1 MRGTLAAAFAG
12 ILLAASATPAA
23 ALQDPAA
30 EKKAKQ
36 QADFKEKYEAKLKEP
51 WLVDYGWITD
61 YDKAREKA
69 AADGKLM
76 VGYFTRSYSF

>member
-1 MRGTLAAAFAG
+1 MRGAPAFLTAGLLLTLAAG
-12 ILLAASATPAA
+12 TAA
-23 ALQDPAA
+23 APQDPGA

-51 WLVDYGWITD
+51 WLVDYGWIPD

-69 AADGKLM
+69 AAEKKLM
-76 VGYFTRSYSF
+76 VGYFTRSYSY

>member
-12 ILLAASATPAA
+12 LLLATAAASAAA
-23 ALQDPAA
+23 AQDPAA

-36 QADFKEKYEAKLKEP
+36 QADFKAKLEAKLKEP

-69 AADGKLM
+69 SAEKKL
-76 VGYFTRSYSF
+76 VVAYFTRSYSP

>member
-1 MRGTLAAAFAG
+1 MRSTLAAALAG
-12 ILLAASATPAA
+12 ILLASAASSAA
-23 ALQDPAA
+23 ANQDPAA

-51 WLVDYGWITD
+51 WIVDYGWITD

-69 AADGKLM
+69 VAEKKLM